1 MPQGLFQV
9 RASLAALGVKLMTKI
24 SPSVLSADFSRL
36 GADCREVLDA
46 GADMI
51 HFDVMDGHFV
61 NNLSFGLPV
70 LQGLRNALP
79 DAYFDVHLMI
89 TDPLLYVKEFAEA
102 GASCITFHVEASSDI
117 SATLAAIR
125 SCGCETGLAINP
137 NTPAEAMF
145 PYLDELSLLL
155 VMGVTP
161 GRGGQQFQRSALDK
175 LRTLRAECDRRGLNT
190 CLSVD
195 GGVKAGTTGPR
206 CVEAGATLL
215 VAGSAV
221 FGAKDKSAAVHQFRS
236 L

>member
-1 MPQGLFQV
+1 
-9 RASLAALGVKLMTKI
+9 MTKL
-24 SPSVLSADFSRL
+24 SPSVLSADFARL

-70 LQGLRNALP
+70 LEGLRKALP

-89 TDPLLYVKEFAEA
+89 THPLTYVKDFVDA
-102 GASCITFHVEASSDI
+102 GANCISFHVEASDN
-117 SATLAAIR
+117 IR
-125 SCGCETGLAINP
+125 STIASIRAYGCEAGLVINP
-137 NTPAEAMF
+137 NTPAEAVF
-145 PYLDELSLLL
+145 PYLNDLSLVL

-161 GRGGQQFQRSALDK
+161 GHGGQAFQTSALDK
-175 LRTLRAECDRRGLNT
+175 LRKLRAECQRRGLNPY
-190 CLSVD
+190 LSVD
-195 GGVKAGTTGPR
+195 GGVKAETTGPQ

-221 FGAKDKSAAVHQFRS
+221 FCAEDKAAAVRKFKE

>member
-1 MPQGLFQV
+1 M
-9 RASLAALGVKLMTKI
+9 VKL
-24 SPSVLSADFSRL
+24 SPSVLSADFARL

-70 LQGLRNALP
+70 LEGLRKALP

-89 TDPLLYVKEFAEA
+89 THPLTYIKEFAEA
-102 GASCITFHVEASSDI
+102 GANCISFHVEASDNIRSTI
-117 SATLAAIR
+117 AAIR
-125 SCGCETGLAINP
+125 AYGCEAGLVINP
-137 NTPAEAMF
+137 NTPVEAMF
-145 PYLDELSLLL
+145 PYLDDLSLLL

-161 GRGGQQFQRSALDK
+161 GHGGQAFQPSTLDK
-175 LRTLRAECDRRGLNT
+175 LRKLRAECERRGLRPY
-190 CLSVD
+190 LSVD
-195 GGVKAGTTGPR
+195 GGVKAATTAPQ

-221 FGAKDKSAAVHQFRS
+221 FGVEDRAVAVRQFKA

>member
-1 MPQGLFQV
+1 M
-9 RASLAALGVKLMTKI
+9 VKL

-61 NNLSFGLPV
+61 DNLSFGLPV
-70 LQGLRNALP
+70 LEGLHKALP
-79 DAYFDVHLMI
+79 DAFMDVHLMI
-89 TDPLLYVKEFAEA
+89 TNPLKYVKDFVDA
-102 GASCITFHVEASSDI
+102 GADCITFHVEASDSI
-117 SATLAAIR
+117 RATSAAIR
-125 SCGCETGLAINP
+125 AYGCKVGLAINP
-137 NTPAEAMF
+137 NTPAECVF
-145 PYLDELSLLL
+145 PYLDDASIVL

-161 GRGGQQFQRSALDK
+161 GHGGQAFNPVALEK
-175 LRTLRAECDRRGLNT
+175 LRKLRAECERRGLNPY
-190 CLSVD
+190 LSVD
-195 GGVKAGTTGPR
+195 GGVKAATTAPQ

-221 FGAKDKSAAVHQFRS
+221 FCAEDMTAAVQSFKS

>member
-1 MPQGLFQV
+1 
-9 RASLAALGVKLMTKI
+9 MTKL
-24 SPSVLSADFSRL
+24 SPSVLSADFARL

-70 LQGLRNALP
+70 LGGLRKALP

-89 TDPLLYVKEFAEA
+89 THPLTFVKKFAEA
-102 GASCITFHVEASSDI
+102 GASCISFHLEAESDI
-117 SATLAAIR
+117 PATIASIR
-125 SCGCETGLAINP
+125 ACGCDAGLVINP
-137 NTPAEAMF
+137 STPAEAMF
-145 PYLDELSLLL
+145 PYLDDLSLLL
-155 VMGVTP
+155 VMGVNP
-161 GRGGQQFQRSALDK
+161 GHGGQAFQPSTLDK
-175 LRTLRAECDRRGLNT
+175 LRRLRAECDRRGLHPY
-190 CLSVD
+190 LSVD
-195 GGVKAGTTGPR
+195 GGVKAATTGPQ

-221 FGAKDKSAAVHQFRS
+221 FAAKDKAAAVRQFKA